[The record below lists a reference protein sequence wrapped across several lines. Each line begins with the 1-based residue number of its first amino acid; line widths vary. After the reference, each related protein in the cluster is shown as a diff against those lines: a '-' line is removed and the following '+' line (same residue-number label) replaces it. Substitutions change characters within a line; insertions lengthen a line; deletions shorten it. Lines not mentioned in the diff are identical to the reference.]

1 MKKKNTKEAVALKY
15 DPLESGS
22 PVVVGKGRGE
32 TAEKIVQLASEHN
45 IPVQEDPS
53 LVQLLSKLEIQE
65 SIPEE
70 LYEVVAE
77 LFAFIY
83 KLDKEAENKT

>member
-1 MKKKNTKEAVALKY
+1 MKKIIKEAIALKY
-15 DPLESGS
+15 DPGEESS
-22 PVVVGKGRGE
+22 PVVVAKGKGE
-32 TAEKIVQLASEHN
+32 TAANIVNLASEHN
-45 IPVQEDPS
+45 IPVQEDAS
-53 LVQLLSKLEIQE
+53 LVQLLSKLDLEE

-83 KLDKEAENKT
+83 KLDKEVENKT

>member
-1 MKKKNTKEAVALKY
+1 MKKNIKEAVALKY
-15 DPLESGS
+15 NPEESSS
-22 PVVVGKGRGE
+22 PMVTAKGKGE
-32 TAEKIVQLASEHN
+32 TAERIVQTASEYN
-45 IPVQEDPS
+45 IPIQEDPS
-53 LVQLLSKLEIQE
+53 LVHLLSKLEIDE

-83 KLDKEAENKT
+83 QIDQEAK

>member
-1 MKKKNTKEAVALKY
+1 MRKNIKEAVALKY
-15 DPLESGS
+15 NPEESSS
-22 PVVVGKGRGE
+22 PIVTAKGKGE
-32 TAEKIVQLASEHN
+32 TAVRIVQTASEHN
-45 IPVQEDPS
+45 IPIQEDPS
-53 LVQLLSKLEIQE
+53 LVHLLSKLEIDE

-83 KLDKEAENKT
+83 QIDQEAK

>member
-1 MKKKNTKEAVALKY
+1 MSDRKKEAVALKY
-15 DPLESGS
+15 NPLESTS
-22 PVVVGKGRGE
+22 PVVIAKGKGE
-32 TAEKIVQLASEHN
+32 TAERILRSAEDHN
-45 IPVQEDPS
+45 IPIQEDPS
-53 LVQLLSKLEIQE
+53 LVHLLSKLEIEE

-83 KLDKEAENKT
+83 RLDKEAGKTT

>member
-1 MKKKNTKEAVALKY
+1 MRKNIKEAVALKY
-15 DPLESGS
+15 NPEESSS
-22 PVVVGKGRGE
+22 PIVAAKGKGE
-32 TAEKIVQLASEHN
+32 TADRIVQTASEHN
-45 IPVQEDPS
+45 IPIQEDPS
-53 LVQLLSKLEIQE
+53 LVHLLSKLEIDE

-83 KLDKEAENKT
+83 QIDQEAKS

>member
-1 MKKKNTKEAVALKY
+1 MKKNIKEAVALKY
-15 DPLESGS
+15 NPEESSS
-22 PVVVGKGRGE
+22 PIITAKGKGE
-32 TAEKIVQLASEHN
+32 TADRIVQTASEHN
-45 IPVQEDPS
+45 IPIQEDPS
-53 LVQLLSKLEIQE
+53 LVHLLSKLEIDE

-83 KLDKEAENKT
+83 QIDQEAK

>member
-1 MKKKNTKEAVALKY
+1 MSDRKKEAVALKY
-15 DPLESGS
+15 NPLESTS
-22 PVVVGKGRGE
+22 PVVIAKGKGE
-32 TAEKIVQLASEHN
+32 TAERILKSAENHN
-45 IPVQEDPS
+45 IPIQEDPS
-53 LVQLLSKLEIQE
+53 LVHLLSKLEIEE

-83 KLDKEAENKT
+83 HLDKEAGKTT

>member
-1 MKKKNTKEAVALKY
+1 MSESKKEAVALKY
-15 DPLESGS
+15 SPLESNS
-22 PVVVGKGRGE
+22 PVVIAKGKGE
-32 TAEKIVQLASEHN
+32 TAERILRSAENHD
-45 IPVQEDPS
+45 IPIQEDPS
-53 LVQLLSKLEIQE
+53 LVHLLSKLEIDE

-83 KLDKEAENKT
+83 KLDKEAGETT

>member
-1 MKKKNTKEAVALKY
+1 MKKNIKEAVALKY
-15 DPLESGS
+15 NPEESSS
-22 PVVVGKGRGE
+22 PIVTAKGKGE
-32 TAEKIVQLASEHN
+32 TADRIVLTASEHN
-45 IPVQEDPS
+45 VPIQEDPS
-53 LVQLLSKLEIQE
+53 LVHLLSKLEIDE

-83 KLDKEAENKT
+83 QIDKEAK

>member
-1 MKKKNTKEAVALKY
+1 MKSNIKEAVALKY
-15 DPLESGS
+15 NPEECGS
-22 PVVVGKGRGE
+22 PVVAAKGKGE
-32 TAEKIVQLASEHN
+32 TAQRIVSTAREHN
-45 IPVQEDPS
+45 IPIQEDAS
-53 LVQLLSKLEIQE
+53 LVHLLSRLEIEE

-83 KLDKEAENKT
+83 QMDKEAEIKT

>member
-1 MKKKNTKEAVALKY
+1 MSDRKNEAVALKY
-15 DPLESGS
+15 NPLESTS
-22 PVVVGKGRGE
+22 PVVIAKGKGE
-32 TAEKIVQLASEHN
+32 TAERILKSAEEHN
-45 IPVQEDPS
+45 IPIQEDPS
-53 LVQLLSKLEIQE
+53 LVHLLSKLEIEE

-83 KLDKEAENKT
+83 HLDNEAGKTT

>member
-1 MKKKNTKEAVALKY
+1 MSEHKKEAVALKY
-15 DPLESGS
+15 SPLESTS
-22 PVVVGKGRGE
+22 PVVIAKGKGE
-32 TAEKIVQLASEHN
+32 TAERILKSAEDHN
-45 IPVQEDPS
+45 IPIQEDPS
-53 LVQLLSKLEIQE
+53 LVHLLSKLEIEE

-83 KLDKEAENKT
+83 KLDKEAGKST

>member
-1 MKKKNTKEAVALKY
+1 MSERKKEAVALKY
-15 DPLESGS
+15 SPIESSS
-22 PVVVGKGRGE
+22 PVVIAKGKGE
-32 TAEKIVQLASEHN
+32 TAERILRSAEDHD
-45 IPVQEDPS
+45 IPIQEDPS
-53 LVQLLSKLEIQE
+53 LVHLLSKLEIDD

-83 KLDKEAENKT
+83 RLDKEAGKST

>member
-1 MKKKNTKEAVALKY
+1 MKSNRKEAVALKY
-15 DPLESGS
+15 NPEDSGS
-22 PVVVGKGRGE
+22 PVVAAKGKGE
-32 TAEKIVQLASEHN
+32 TAQRIVSTAREHN
-45 IPVQEDPS
+45 IPIQEDAS
-53 LVQLLSKLEIQE
+53 LVHLLSRLEIDD

-83 KLDKEAENKT
+83 QMDKEAELKT

>member
-1 MKKKNTKEAVALKY
+1 MKKNIKEAVALKY
-15 DPLESGS
+15 NPEESGS
-22 PVVVGKGRGE
+22 PIVKAKGKGE
-32 TAEKIVQLASEHN
+32 TADRIVQTASEHN
-45 IPVQEDPS
+45 IPIQEDPS
-53 LVQLLSKLEIQE
+53 LVHLLSKLEIDE

-83 KLDKEAENKT
+83 QIDQEAK

>member
-1 MKKKNTKEAVALKY
+1 MKKNIKEAVALKY
-15 DPLESGS
+15 NPEESSS
-22 PVVVGKGRGE
+22 PKVTAKGKGE
-32 TAEKIVQLASEHN
+32 TADRIVQTASEHN
-45 IPVQEDPS
+45 IPIQEDPS
-53 LVQLLSKLEIQE
+53 LVHLLSKLEINE

-83 KLDKEAENKT
+83 QIDQEAK

>member
-1 MKKKNTKEAVALKY
+1 MSDHKKEVVALKY
-15 DPLESGS
+15 SPLESTS
-22 PVVVGKGRGE
+22 PVVIAKGKGE
-32 TAEKIVQLASEHN
+32 TAERILRSAEDHN
-45 IPVQEDPS
+45 IPIQEDPS
-53 LVQLLSKLEIQE
+53 LVHLLSKLEIEE

-83 KLDKEAENKT
+83 KLDKEAGKST

>member
-1 MKKKNTKEAVALKY
+1 MKQNKKEAIALTY
-15 DPLESGS
+15 NAHEAQA
-22 PVVVGKGRGE
+22 PVVIAKGKGE
-32 TAEKIVQLASEHN
+32 IAEKILNTASSHD
-45 IPVQEDPS
+45 IPIQEDPS
-53 LVQLLSKLEIQE
+53 LVHLLSKLEIGE

-83 KLDKEAENKT
+83 QLDKEAGKKT

>member
-1 MKKKNTKEAVALKY
+1 MKKNMKEAVALKY
-15 DPLESGS
+15 NPEESSS
-22 PVVVGKGRGE
+22 PVVVAKGKGD
-32 TAEKIVQLASEHN
+32 TANRIINTATENN
-45 IPVQEDPS
+45 IPIQEDHS
-53 LVQLLSKLEIQE
+53 LVHLLSKLEIDE

-83 KLDKEAENKT
+83 QIDKEAE

>member
-1 MKKKNTKEAVALKY
+1 MSDRKKEAVALKY
-15 DPLESGS
+15 NPLESTS
-22 PVVVGKGRGE
+22 PVVIAKGKGE
-32 TAEKIVQLASEHN
+32 TAERILKSAEEHN
-45 IPVQEDPS
+45 IPIQEDPS
-53 LVQLLSKLEIQE
+53 LVHLLSKLEIEE

-83 KLDKEAENKT
+83 HLDKEAGKTT

>member
-1 MKKKNTKEAVALKY
+1 MSDRKKEAVALKY
-15 DPLESGS
+15 NPLESTS
-22 PVVVGKGRGE
+22 PVVIAKGKGE
-32 TAEKIVQLASEHN
+32 TAERILKSADEHN
-45 IPVQEDPS
+45 IPIQEDPS
-53 LVQLLSKLEIQE
+53 LVHLLSKLEIEE

-83 KLDKEAENKT
+83 HLDKEAGKTT